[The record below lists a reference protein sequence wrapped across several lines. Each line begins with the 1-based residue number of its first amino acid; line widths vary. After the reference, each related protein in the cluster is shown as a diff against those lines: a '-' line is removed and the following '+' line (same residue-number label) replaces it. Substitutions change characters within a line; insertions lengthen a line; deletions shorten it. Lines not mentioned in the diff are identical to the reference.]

1 MRIGP
6 DLRISV
12 AARGFVLLALGGPI
26 LWDRDVVS
34 VLALAALAAEVVGR
48 QITVVNNCAYT
59 VWYVLVVVIL
69 SAR

>member
-1 MRIGP
+1 MRTNRQP
-6 DLRISV
+6 FRNPLQPS
-12 AARGFVLLALGGPI
+12 I
-26 LWDRDVVS
+26 LVIRNMHFFSTATV
-34 VLALAALAAEVVGR
+34 ALAALAAEVVGR

>member
-1 MRIGP
+1 MHFF
-6 DLRISV
+6 STATV
-12 AARGFVLLALGGPI
+12 
-26 LWDRDVVS
+26 
-34 VLALAALAAEVVGR
+34 ALAALAAEVVGR